1 MDFIVQFA
9 QPLRDV
15 GHLCTGRIYTHDY
28 RSSDLILGDF
38 KRDWVKDDDSS
49 AQLPSVSDSSRSTTT
64 PLSIIDRQQYPQW
77 LLPTDG
83 SGRAYSHR
91 NTHGSHTLRSQPS
104 SRLNDTAPVLNHST
118 CQPVLHE
125 AG

>member
-15 GHLCTGRIYTHDY
+15 RYLCTGRIYTHDY

-64 PLSIIDRQQYPQW
+64 PLSIIDRQQYPSGFYQPMVPVEHTAIVILTAHILYGVS
-77 LLPTDG
+77 LLQD
-83 SGRAYSHR
+83 
-91 NTHGSHTLRSQPS
+91 
-104 SRLNDTAPVLNHST
+104 
-118 CQPVLHE
+118 
-125 AG
+125 